1 MDLAHLVQTI
11 SIYALPVIFGIT
23 LHEAAHG
30 YVAKH
35 FGDTTAYV
43 LGRVSLN
50 PVRHID
56 LVGTIIVPLVI
67 LLATSWGAG
76 QGMLFGW
83 AKPVPV
89 NYHALR
95 KPKRDMMWVAAAGPA
110 ANLAM
115 ALGWALTAKLALV
128 MPSNYFTDPLFLISQ
143 AGVTVNL
150 VLMLLNL
157 IPLLAA
163 RRRAH
168 RRRPAADAD
177 GRPVRAPRAL
187 GLPDP
192 ARADVHERAWDRPR
206 ADGGRLA
213 AADRER
219 VRDALTWSLN
229 GWCRGCARPARCT
242 WATTTARSR
251 TGCGCRASIRAT
263 SSSPTGT
270 RSRRITRS
278 RRSSSRTCGT
288 WWSTGSPPASTPA
301 QATLFIQSRVPEHAE
316 LHTLLSMITPLGWL
330 ERVPT
335 YKDQQEK
342 LTDRDLSTYG
352 FLGYPLLQAADVLIY
367 RAKFVPV
374 GEDQVPHVEFMREI
388 ARRFNHIYGREPG
401 FEEKAL
407 AAAKK
412 LGSAQ
417 GEALPRAANEVPGAG

>member
-128 MPSNYFTDPLFLISQ
+128 MPNNYFTDPLFLISQ

-157 IPLLAA
+157 IPLL
-163 RRRAH
+163 
-168 RRRPAADAD
+168 P
-177 GRPVRAPRAL
+177 L
-187 GLPDP
+187 
-192 ARADVHERAWDRPR
+192 
-206 ADGGRLA
+206 DGGRIVAGLLPTRMADQYARLEPWGFPILLA
-213 AADRER
+213 LMFTNVLGIILGPMVAG
-219 VRDALTWSLN
+219 SL
-229 GWCRGCARPARCT
+229 
-242 WATTTARSR
+242 
-251 TGCGCRASIRAT
+251 
-263 SSSPTGT
+263 
-270 RSRRITRS
+270 
-278 RRSSSRTCGT
+278 
-288 WWSTGSPPASTPA
+288 
-301 QATLFIQSRVPEHAE
+301 Q
-316 LHTLLSMITPLGWL
+316 
-330 ERVPT
+330 
-335 YKDQQEK
+335 
-342 LTDRDLSTYG
+342 
-352 FLGYPLLQAADVLIY
+352 LI
-367 RAKFVPV
+367 
-374 GEDQVPHVEFMREI
+374 
-388 ARRFNHIYGREPG
+388 
-401 FEEKAL
+401 
-407 AAAKK
+407 
-412 LGSAQ
+412 
-417 GEALPRAANEVPGAG
+417 ANAFGML